1 MLSIASKL
9 TGNQVYMVKKS
20 QLKSSSMQ
28 MILSSTTLFLMI
40 KNNFLD
46 SGTLNLY
53 PYLQAQDSAHSKGNK
68 KRTQFPLDI
77 MKISF

>member
-28 MILSSTTLFLMI
+28 MILSSTAPFLMM

-46 SGTLNLY
+46 SGTLNLD
-53 PYLQAQDSAHSKGNK
+53 PHLQAQDSAYSKGNIK
-68 KRTQFPLDI
+68 ITQFPPDI
-77 MKISF
+77 IKISY